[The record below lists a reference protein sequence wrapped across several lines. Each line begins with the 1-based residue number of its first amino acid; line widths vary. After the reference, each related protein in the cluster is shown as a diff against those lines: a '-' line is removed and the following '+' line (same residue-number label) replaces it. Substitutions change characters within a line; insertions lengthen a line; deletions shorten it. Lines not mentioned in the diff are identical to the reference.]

1 MLGSLLLTVKMSAA
15 VEYFKISTEIIK
27 KMCKGHAKTKK
38 HYYLINVFFCI
49 A

>member
-27 KMCKGHAKTKK
+27 KMCKDHAKTKK
-38 HYYLINVFFCI
+38 HYYLLKMFFFV
-49 A
+49 